1 MSSTTSKQYQQMLDE
16 ARRVERRVVGQAFR
30 DQQADVQEQ
39 ASEISAVFNQGLKPL
54 LTTDFN
60 AAVRE
65 MDRARPLGQLRSG
78 GERLRVTKLERL
90 LNGSRAAVE
99 ALDEALGKVAV
110 LQAKLRV
117 GAGNAKG
124 RPKLTVTEGQLSAES
139 ATVAADNSGLNPLD
153 TSLKTSAGCECAS
166 ECGREQGM
174 PFTWCRVNPG
184 KSCGLLSGGSGSVD
198 PTGFDH
204 RLYLRDDAVGGGVYP
219 VDTGPTATTH
229 FWDYCAVPKPQDKV
243 STAVIAPPKV
253 VRTAHPGCTCVSE
266 STNLKTGET
275 TSIGKKM
282 GYWRDFFTK
291 KYETYVGKKDFLRD
305 PPTGA
310 EAWVKKLPLKDR
322 FAALFAGQYQPGD
335 KPPAPTR
342 LPSAGEQICRTI
354 PGMTNGFA
362 VCPVEMSC
370 LDGKGQ
376 ESDRFLGRNRWTWDY
391 CAMDGWGGHQWGLP
405 QPDVA
410 IAPTGM

>member
-1 MSSTTSKQYQQMLDE
+1 M
-16 ARRVERRVVGQAFR
+16 V
-30 DQQADVQEQ
+30 DVQ
-39 ASEISAVFNQGLKPL
+39 ILLKI
-54 LTTDFN
+54 
-60 AAVRE
+60 V
-65 MDRARPLGQLRSG
+65 
-78 GERLRVTKLERL
+78 RLRRCKMIMNNIIIKNEHASTFRIRFFHFPSKLL
-90 LNGSRAAVE
+90 
-99 ALDEALGKVAV
+99 
-110 LQAKLRV
+110 
-117 GAGNAKG
+117 
-124 RPKLTVTEGQLSAES
+124 
-139 ATVAADNSGLNPLD
+139 
-153 TSLKTSAGCECAS
+153 
-166 ECGREQGM
+166 
-174 PFTWCRVNPG
+174 
-184 KSCGLLSGGSGSVD
+184 
-198 PTGFDH
+198 
-204 RLYLRDDAVGGGVYP
+204 
-219 VDTGPTATTH
+219 
-229 FWDYCAVPKPQDKV
+229 
-243 STAVIAPPKV
+243 AVIAPPKV